1 MRVQE
6 QQGRNNELVVTRNQQ
21 TSYELVYGV
30 DAIGNKYY
38 KQSSLKRS
46 LPHVIKTK
54 KGMKIPKNIKR
65 SNLPSD
71 YVQSADD

>member
-1 MRVQE
+1 VSVQE
-6 QQGRNNELVVTRNQQ
+6 QQGRNNELVVTWNQQ
-21 TSYELVYGV
+21 TSYELVCGV

-38 KQSSLKRS
+38 KQFALKGS

-54 KGMKIPKNIKR
+54 IGIKIPKNIKR
-65 SNLPSD
+65 YNLPLD